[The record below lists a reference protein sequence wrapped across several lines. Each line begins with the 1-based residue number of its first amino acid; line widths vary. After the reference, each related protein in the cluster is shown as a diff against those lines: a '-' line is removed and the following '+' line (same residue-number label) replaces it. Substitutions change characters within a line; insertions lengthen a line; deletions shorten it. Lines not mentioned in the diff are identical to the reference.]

1 MKLDGLK
8 ILLVEDCP
16 DQQRMLLHLLEQE
29 GGLVYL
35 ECDGYAAVRMVR
47 RAMRDGQPF
56 DAVIMDLVLEASD
69 GIDATRSIVQMCP
82 SMPIVAI
89 TAHGSEKIEKQWR
102 AAGCHEYLEKPL
114 TAYNLI
120 AAIGF
125 ARSKALEKQ
134 DADADITTTTVPMM
148 SLQK

>member
-1 MKLDGLK
+1 MKLDGLR

-16 DQQRMLLHLLEQE
+16 DQQRMLLHFLEHE

-35 ECDGYAAVRMVR
+35 ECDGYAAVRMIR
-47 RAMRDGQPF
+47 RAMREGQPF

-69 GIDATRSIVQMCP
+69 GIDSTRSILQMCP

-89 TAHGSEKIEKQWR
+89 TAHGSDKIEKQWR
-102 AAGCHEYLEKPL
+102 EAGCHEYLEKPL
-114 TAYNLI
+114 TSYNLI

-125 ARSKALEKQ
+125 ARAKAMEKQ
-134 DADADITTTTVPMM
+134 GAESDVTKTTVPMM